1 MVDELRQK
9 QAETTMRLCKQ
20 FVEQYPSI
28 LDQSCKQ
35 SGEST
40 FYSKRTP
47 SDSKLD
53 PNKTIA
59 EQFNLLRIVDNKSY
73 PAYFDLNGT
82 HYILKVEKEA

>member
-1 MVDELRQK
+1 
-9 QAETTMRLCKQ
+9 MRLCKQ

-35 SGEST
+35 DGEST

-82 HYILKVEKEA
+82 RYILKVEKET